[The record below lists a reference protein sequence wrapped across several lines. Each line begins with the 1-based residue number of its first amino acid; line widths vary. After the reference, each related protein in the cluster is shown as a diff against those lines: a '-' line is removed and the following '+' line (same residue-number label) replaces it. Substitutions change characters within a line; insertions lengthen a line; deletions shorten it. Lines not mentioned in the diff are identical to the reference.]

1 MGITVKELYSSTS
14 PLKNDAHRQAQ
25 KGNMKGYTDGIL
37 FDLDKNFMDFVS
49 KHRADLTQRV
59 LDGAD
64 MIAEQ
69 GMQEGLID
77 EIGSMDVA
85 IQKVQDLA
93 IVNTKNKMA
102 TEKKKMIVTS
112 NSIILSMAGALIKA
126 GASNLEMKDVDTE
139 QEESTTPPKEDTAQN
154 QQNTTVVPEAK
165 TETIDFA
172 EMITKAVNTA
182 VQPLTQKFTDL
193 EAKVNQRIGATKPT
207 LDDNKQDM
215 SADNDLSKKYTEVK
229 VK

>member
-1 MGITVKELYSSTS
+1 
-14 PLKNDAHRQAQ
+14 
-25 KGNMKGYTDGIL
+25 
-37 FDLDKNFMDFVS
+37 MDFVS